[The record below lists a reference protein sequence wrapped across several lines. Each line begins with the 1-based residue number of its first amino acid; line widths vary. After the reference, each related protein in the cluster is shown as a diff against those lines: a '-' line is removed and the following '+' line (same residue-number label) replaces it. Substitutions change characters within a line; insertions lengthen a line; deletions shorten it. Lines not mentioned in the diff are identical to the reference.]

1 MIDRCLR
8 PVAVVNAAFR
18 RVITNPEPDAARSV
32 SRLRAVDILENYEN
46 S

>member
-1 MIDRCLR
+1 VIARCPR
-8 PVAVVNAAFR
+8 PVAAVNTAFP
-18 RVITNPEPDAARSV
+18 RVITNPEPDAAHSL